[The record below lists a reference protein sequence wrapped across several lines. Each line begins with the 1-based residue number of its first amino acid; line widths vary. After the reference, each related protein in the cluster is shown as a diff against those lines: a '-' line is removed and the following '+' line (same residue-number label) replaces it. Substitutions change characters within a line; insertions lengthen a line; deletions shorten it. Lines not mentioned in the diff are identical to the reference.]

1 MSPAPGPE
9 LLLVRHGETTWSK
22 NGQHTGRTDIPLTEV
37 GEAQARAAGPVLAQ
51 RRVALAL
58 TSPLA
63 RAAMTASLAG
73 FGAAEVEPDLVEWDY
88 GDYEGRTSA
97 EIQRDVP
104 GWSIWTGICPNGETA
119 DEVGARADRV
129 LARVLASVGP
139 GQTAV
144 LFGHGHILR
153 VLAARWLEA
162 PPTGGR
168 WLALGTGSVSE
179 LGWEHANPVL
189 QHWNDQHHLQEL

>member
-153 VLAARWLEA
+153 VLAARWLDA